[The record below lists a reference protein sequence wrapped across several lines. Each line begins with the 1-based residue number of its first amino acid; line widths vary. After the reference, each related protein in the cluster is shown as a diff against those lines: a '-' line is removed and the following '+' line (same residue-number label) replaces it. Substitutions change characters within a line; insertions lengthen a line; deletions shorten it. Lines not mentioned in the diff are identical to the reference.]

1 MTKYCDYLRGI
12 IFVWLWPGRVTIV
25 NKIVATLGSKKNFM
39 GCVTSW
45 ITDSLVTQARG
56 KIKYKVQWLC
66 PSFTSPD
73 REGVTSRGQCS
84 VAGAGV
90 SEVGLAWS
98 VSGLWMSATGQPT
111 LNTDNHLNMTLM
123 STLLGAESGDLR
135 SISIY
140 PSCLVSQATFV
151 PVAAICRRRWCSGC
165 LAYRYSK

>member
-45 ITDSLVTQARG
+45 ITDSLVTPARG
-56 KIKYKVQWLC
+56 KIKYKALWLC

-84 VAGAGV
+84 AAGAGV
-90 SEVGLAWS
+90 SEVGLACS

-123 STLLGAESGDLR
+123 SALLGAESGDLR

-151 PVAAICRRRWCSGC
+151 PR
-165 LAYRYSK
+165 